1 MMKVK
6 YVSMILVALSAAIAA
21 GCSSPAQR
29 MAECE
34 AQGVSKDACYI
45 AEQNKQAAVNAAAE
59 KQALENAQALYP
71 VQKAQSSKKVKIF
84 NGMKLVINSTGLI
97 VDGKPAAL
105 DESNADAKT
114 YSQGLYVFIVY
125 QSGKIAVMQDGKF
138 LGYAK

>member
-6 YVSMILVALSAAIAA
+6 HVSMLLLALSAAIAI

-34 AQGVSKDACYI
+34 AQGISKDACYI
-45 AEQNKQAAVNAAAE
+45 AEQKQTGYGERRSGETGAG
-59 KQALENAQALYP
+59 KMHRLYIP
-71 VQKAQSSKKVKIF
+71 CRKRNPAKKVKIF
-84 NGMKLVINSTGLI
+84 NGMKLVTNSTGLT

-114 YSQGLYVFIVY
+114 YSQGLYVFLLSTN
-125 QSGKIAVMQDGKF
+125 QEKNCRHAGR
-138 LGYAK
+138 

>member
-6 YVSMILVALSAAIAA
+6 HVSMLLLALSAAIAA

-45 AEQNKQAAVNAAAE
+45 AEQNKQTAVNAAAE

-71 VQKAQSSKKVKIF
+71 VQKAQSAKTAQTF
-84 NGMKLVINSTGLI
+84 NGMKLVRNSTGLV

-125 QSGKIAVMQDGKF
+125 KSGKIAVMQDGKF